1 MLVRDAGDAW
11 QIVLQ
16 TDHADLSAQ
25 LAAAW
30 GGPGFARPEPYAPLL
45 QAARRHD
52 DGWATWEQQPRID
65 DDGAPQ
71 SFVTVPA
78 PVHLAFYRAGV
89 ECVAEEDPAA
99 GLLVSM
105 HMSGL
110 YRQRYDVMPSPA
122 RSLPENERDLVDAF
136 VQQEEDR
143 QVALRRMLD
152 ADEGWRWT
160 SYALLQVFDVVSLYF
175 GLADVETGVA
185 GACEGVPHDDGATND
200 PVRIAITPLGPWR
213 VRFDPYP
220 FVEDQTPLTMRRR
233 LVRKPKRPWADDDAF
248 RADLAATPFETVR
261 IFAQR

>member
-25 LAAAW
+25 LAQAW
-30 GGPGFARPEPYAPLL
+30 GGPGFARPEPYAPLVR
-45 QAARRHD
+45 AARRHD
-52 DGWATWEQQPRID
+52 DGWATWEQQPRLD

-89 ECVAEEDPAA
+89 ECVADEDRAA

-110 YRQRYDVMPSPA
+110 YRQRYDVMPSPV
-122 RSLPENERDLVDAF
+122 RELDEEVRDVVDAF

-143 QVALRRMLD
+143 QVALRRSLD
-152 ADEGWRWT
+152 ADEAWRWT

-175 GLADVETGVA
+175 GLANVEAGAA
-185 GACEGVPHDDGATND
+185 GACEGVPTAGGGD
-200 PVRIAITPLGPWR
+200 PVRIAIEPLGPWR

-220 FVEDQTPLTMRRR
+220 FREQATALTMRRR
-233 LVRKPKRPWADDDAF
+233 LVRKREWLDDDAF
-248 RADLAATPFETVR
+248 RADLAAAPFETVR
-261 IFAQR
+261 IYAQR

>member
-1 MLVRDAGDAW
+1 MLVRDAGDVW

-16 TDHADLSAQ
+16 TDHADLSGQ
-25 LAAAW
+25 LAEAW
-30 GGPGFARPEPYAPLL
+30 GGPGFARPEPYDAVVR
-45 QAARRHD
+45 AARRHD
-52 DGWATWEQQPRID
+52 DGWAVWEQHPRLGA
-65 DDGAPQ
+65 DGAPQ

-89 ECVAEEDPAA
+89 ETLAEEDPRA

-110 YRQRYDVMPSPA
+110 YSDRYGVMPTPP
-122 RSLPENERDLVDAF
+122 RTLPDDERDLVDAF

-152 ADEGWRWT
+152 ADEAWRWT

-175 GLADVETGVA
+175 GLANVEVGTP
-185 GACEGVPHDDGATND
+185 GAYEGVPTADGGD
-200 PVRIAITPLGPWR
+200 PVRIAIEPLGPWR

-220 FVEDQTPLTMRRR
+220 FVDDTTPLTLRRR
-233 LVRKPKRPWADDDAF
+233 LVPKREWPDDDAF
-248 RADLAATPFETVR
+248 RADFAAAPVETVR
-261 IFAQR
+261 IYATA

>member
-25 LAAAW
+25 LALAW
-30 GGPGFARPEPYAPLL
+30 GGPGFARPEPYAPLVH
-45 QAARRHD
+45 ATRRHD
-52 DGWATWEQQPRID
+52 DGWATWEQQPRLD

-71 SFVTVPA
+71 SFLTVPA

-89 ECVAEEDPAA
+89 EVIAEEDPAA

-110 YRQRYDVMPSPA
+110 YRQRYDVMPSPP
-122 RSLPENERDLVDAF
+122 RTVPDNERDLVDAF

-152 ADEGWRWT
+152 ADEAWRWT

-175 GLADVETGVA
+175 GLADVEAGA
-185 GACEGVPHDDGATND
+185 PGACEGVPTADGGD
-200 PVRIAITPLGPWR
+200 PVRIAIEPLGPWR

-220 FVEDQTPLTMRRR
+220 FADDAGALTMRRR
-233 LVRKPKRPWADDDAF
+233 LLPKREWPDHDAF

-261 IFAQR
+261 MFVQR

>member
-16 TDHADLSAQ
+16 TDHADLSGQ

-30 GGPGFARPEPYAPLL
+30 GGPGFARPEPYDALVR
-45 QAARRHD
+45 AAQRHD
-52 DGWATWEQQPRID
+52 DGWATWEQRPRLD
-65 DDGAPQ
+65 ADGAPQ
-71 SFVTVPA
+71 SFASVAA

-89 ECVAEEDPAA
+89 ECVCDEDPRA

-110 YRQRYDVMPSPA
+110 YRRRYEMMPTPPRQLDEDV
-122 RSLPENERDLVDAF
+122 RDLVDAF

-143 QVALRRMLD
+143 QVALRRTLE
-152 ADEGWRWT
+152 ADEAWRWT

-175 GLADVETGVA
+175 GLANVEVGA
-185 GACEGVPHDDGATND
+185 PGACEGVPTGDGGD
-200 PVRIAITPLGPWR
+200 PVRIAIEPLGPWR
-213 VRFDPYP
+213 VRLDPYP
-220 FVEDQTPLTMRRR
+220 FVADTVPLSMRRR
-233 LVRKPKRPWADDDAF
+233 VLRKPKRAWRDEDAF
-248 RADLAATPFETVR
+248 RAELAAAPFETVR

>member
-16 TDHADLSAQ
+16 TDHADLSCQ
-25 LAAAW
+25 LAQAW
-30 GGPGFARPEPYAPLL
+30 GGPGFDRPEPYAPLVR
-45 QAARRHD
+45 ATRRHD
-52 DGWATWEQQPRID
+52 DGWATWEQQPRLGE
-65 DDGAPQ
+65 DGAPQ
-71 SFVTVPA
+71 SFVTVGA
-78 PVHLAFYRAGV
+78 PVHLAVYRAGV
-89 ECVAEEDPAA
+89 ECVADEDPAA

-110 YRQRYDVMPSPA
+110 YRQRYDVMPSPP
-122 RSLPENERDLVDAF
+122 RSLSDDVRDIVDAF

-152 ADEGWRWT
+152 ADEAWRWT

-175 GLADVETGVA
+175 GLANVETGTP
-185 GACEGVPHDDGATND
+185 GACEGVPTAEGED
-200 PVRIAITPLGPWR
+200 PVRIAIEPLGPWR

-220 FVEDQTPLTMRRR
+220 FREDTTALTMRRR
-233 LVRKPKRPWADDDAF
+233 LLRKPRRPWPDEDAF

-261 IFAQR
+261 IYAQR